1 MSLQFV
7 TLIVLVVAIFMGFK
21 LNVNTGI
28 VGIGFAF
35 IVGTIIGIPAKNILA
50 GWPTGLFIILMGM
63 TLLFSIAKVNG
74 TLELIAKKVARLSS
88 GNTKLLP
95 ILFFIMCTIIAAV
108 GPGPIVVPALML
120 PLALEVA
127 KNEDIPDL
135 LMATIVIAGSLA
147 GGLSPLTPSGIIAN
161 SLAAK
166 QGLDTGMT
174 IFVSM
179 FMTGTFMAI
188 IYYVA
193 LGGLKL
199 VKKTVDTEAHL
210 DLTFNQSQKTT
221 ILVISLVIIGIL
233 FFKLDIALAA
243 FTGSALLLALK
254 SANQNDSIQGVPW
267 GTLLLVAGVGVLV
280 NVVSIAG
287 GISAL
292 SKFLA
297 GIMTPLTA
305 APIMATIG
313 GLMSAVSSASG
324 VVMPTLI
331 PTVPGIVENM
341 NGTVSASS
349 LISAIVVGAHVV
361 TVSPLSTLGALA
373 VAAATSRTDKAK
385 FFTQLLIIG
394 ALGVPLA
401 FVLGL
406 LGVYR

>member
-373 VAAATSRTDKAK
+373 VTAATSRTDKTK

>member
-331 PTVPGIVENM
+331 PTVPGIV
-341 NGTVSASS
+341 
-349 LISAIVVGAHVV
+349 
-361 TVSPLSTLGALA
+361 
-373 VAAATSRTDKAK
+373 
-385 FFTQLLIIG
+385 
-394 ALGVPLA
+394 
-401 FVLGL
+401 
-406 LGVYR
+406 